1 MDSSKIS
8 LKEGFDFLFENE
20 DKSKK
25 ADKKIKL
32 IYDASI
38 PVTKDNAIL
47 YALSFDIFEA
57 IVNKE
62 EKTSLQKAKSVGD
75 RGKDESNI
83 YHGTGVYLKYFLDP
97 AKSNLTKPSKYVNL
111 MQDEDSDLGA
121 SSTGHVKNYLENVK
135 AAFEILQGLGAQK
148 IQLEAKKV
156 KKFIAKVN
164 KAAYD
169 RLVLRIMSG
178 NEKSILSTSG
188 KTVNFKIDAL
198 HKKLEQNIDQL
209 VKTTTVKTKKGELSK
224 RAQAKIDKAQKEF
237 KGVQRSADIFE
248 AWVKLL
254 RRGDDP
260 MYQVKQST
268 LEKIRK
274 ISDPVKKKKKMKQI
288 QNNFNKAVFRG
299 VKNRPKMLDAI
310 RQNKFDF
317 IVYVLAGAGFQKE
330 SKNKDPNKQ
339 YGSRLQDRAF
349 IKLFEMLYEK
359 SISDDIMQE
368 ILTVVN
374 NFYKSEKNIPAGEI
388 SGTSEYRKIKRL
400 LRQASATPT
409 GVNQEEI
416 QEEEQEQHA
425 QQTGVIIEPLALPG
439 QDTDTQSEEL
449 SGDETTS
456 SSEDESAEPGDDEAS
471 SQEDT
476 KADTEEET
484 SQQKPDSEAEEAG
497 EEPVDKSNDLR
508 LEDEV
513 DHIIFDSFYGNPIIN
528 GISVIALNLKYDSS
542 FNIPAISD
550 YNKFKKISLESLK
563 YLCNN
568 GHLKDN
574 ADENITY
581 LTAARH
587 FTAISATFNSEYGKF
602 ILAENVSQN
611 SKQNIKIFKS
621 SLNTFVSKITSDNNT
636 MLNICHFLESY
647 HHFDKVYENYVNHD
661 KMGTISTTFSL
672 EKIIAK
678 TNSGEATLDFDNAQ
692 LSNEDTTAVIPVVMG
707 DNKTV
712 VRVEYND
719 LDSEVELTAA
729 NGDSV
734 TIPLA
739 PKMSDV
745 SGADTIVTQ
754 LIAGT
759 EFDATLSD
767 ESQVDVQDQRDSYEE
782 SYQNKDNII
791 ESIIS
796 SKEFNNIRANFVS
809 GESKTS
815 FESNLE
821 EVLTGDII
829 DNIKRG
835 KDIAKIQVPLSKM
848 MMNYQISTGPIKS
861 IMKNIL
867 KKDEDDLRAIV
878 KLSMFGS
885 TKKLYQDQF
894 DLQLSNVVRAA
905 FEQNVYG
912 NTSFEVSESLLREGF
927 LTGIKNLSSDLAQG
941 LKNLWAGKDSV
952 EKWKMAT
959 ALGGLAATGFS
970 AAPVAAG
977 LYTVSAALGLGRR
990 FAKEVPEEKAARK
1003 DWFPEGQSILKM
1015 ILEDK
1020 ESDKFIAT
1028 LVKTNIINTIIKLIN
1043 PEYNFKSTAAD
1054 PKKLQPV
1061 VEEFLEQKETYQE
1074 LNAEQKSLFKDYSKR
1089 VHNEISVLPWADYG
1103 GNSQHG
1109 EFAIVSP
1116 MHINRLINKLFL
1128 TENGI
1133 KFLNYTTYQAG
1144 HKEENTKFEKEIHTK
1159 LRKYLDEINIPEI
1172 YASRLRQV
1180 VKKRSSLVK
1189 GNISNWFKDRVS
1201 PKWKTTV
1208 YAEFSSKI
1216 VKDVLNVEQSFMPKK
1231 SASLKDK
1238 VGAYASS
1245 LGKERSDENYLGYS
1259 LEELLFENIIF
1270 ENSNIFL
1277 NEEEKVKTREEI
1289 DDESVRD
1296 TESTAE
1302 DLLTGISPTLE
1313 FLTMQLEKEN
1323 LYQSL
1328 VVRDFLPYTTT
1339 ELKTQM
1345 TQARDYVDTAQEAVK
1360 LQSSM
1365 PKQDFVNRW
1374 YELEPNDAGEGQE
1387 IISWWYSTKKYAGTP
1402 KQLHLAYRNT
1412 TTGEIKMIGGA
1423 EEAEEFGW
1431 TEVLKENGLKI
1442 DGTNGIQEL
1451 PDCDAKLVDL
1461 NDDSVISEF
1470 MTDLK
1475 SNFVGSY
1482 HEQILKTSEPMTVE
1496 EYIDKTQE
1504 KFTGSESGLHL
1515 ALPNDKSPD
1524 MLEKIALTS
1533 AKNEQFML
1541 MKIKAGIKAGKLTG
1555 EVPPGLLSGTKKGL
1569 VEFNLSEKMLEK
1581 AGIND
1586 KTLDKFEEYR
1596 YRLEQARIDYMQ
1608 SEGEGPV
1615 SLERMYVQAYR
1626 ETVGTLP
1633 VEQKEELVSAIV
1645 KVKGEAAN
1653 AGLNLAVNNVS
1664 HEEVVEI
1671 EVTKYKEIEREIQI
1685 PLDKSSELGRT
1696 LEKFYNFSSILRTA
1710 NMVTSIGTLLWK
1722 RGIDHALFQKHFMEN
1737 IRLDDAIISDIFSV
1751 IMGYSPIFTN
1761 RSTTHNGQ
1769 SIVSDKYE
1777 NPATPDV
1784 QSAAEDVLTADVREN
1799 NLVYETDLSSYLFE
1813 NKLVTKSRKSS
1824 KISNNNVSYSEE
1836 INEHNEL
1843 KDLFKKLF

>member
-8 LKEGFDFLFENE
+8 LKEGFNFLFEEETGAQSEQTKRKKRKSITLDSRFSQIATPIDLNARDAVAAFVLCDIVFSGIDNEEPLLFRKYKSLDNE
-20 DKSKK
+20 DETGGSG
-25 ADKKIKL
+25 KKIKISSIIRDL
-32 IYDASI
+32 KLLNHKILFKDYKDKVSASGQQKLKI
-38 PVTKDNAIL
+38 LAKL
-47 YALSFDIFEA
+47 YAFSAVALRKAKKKTIILESEDVGIKYSSYKNLLIRLTPFINQDVIN
-57 IVNKE
+57 VNKIADLV
-62 EKTSLQKAKSVGD
+62 KSLVDGNQLISSGFDDVNFEDNNVENKNVTNSIDDFFKS
-75 RGKDESNI
+75 
-83 YHGTGVYLKYFLDP
+83 
-97 AKSNLTKPSKYVNL
+97 
-111 MQDEDSDLGA
+111 
-121 SSTGHVKNYLENVK
+121 YLE
-135 AAFEILQGLGAQK
+135 
-148 IQLEAKKV
+148 
-156 KKFIAKVN
+156 
-164 KAAYD
+164 AY
-169 RLVLRIMSG
+169 
-178 NEKSILSTSG
+178 
-188 KTVNFKIDAL
+188 
-198 HKKLEQNIDQL
+198 
-209 VKTTTVKTKKGELSK
+209 
-224 RAQAKIDKAQKEF
+224 
-237 KGVQRSADIFE
+237 
-248 AWVKLL
+248 
-254 RRGDDP
+254 
-260 MYQVKQST
+260 
-268 LEKIRK
+268 
-274 ISDPVKKKKKMKQI
+274 MKPD
-288 QNNFNKAVFRG
+288 NFNKRSTTLFNSKDEEGKKEYLKRRKKSFWTNTFGG
-299 VKNRPKMLDAI
+299 VNKYNKILTAI
-310 RQNKFDF
+310 SNNKFDLVKF
-317 IVYVLAGAGFQKE
+317 ILRGLSYRKGSSNILDAKIGELYKILF
-330 SKNKDPNKQ
+330 SKNVSKDDLTKIFNIASK
-339 YGSRLQDRAF
+339 YA
-349 IKLFEMLYEK
+349 KAML
-359 SISDDIMQE
+359 
-368 ILTVVN
+368 
-374 NFYKSEKNIPAGEI
+374 
-388 SGTSEYRKIKRL
+388 
-400 LRQASATPT
+400 
-409 GVNQEEI
+409 
-416 QEEEQEQHA
+416 
-425 QQTGVIIEPLALPG
+425 LPG
-439 QDTDTQSEEL
+439 ADKTEGSSDYTSAYNEIKHILESSSVNILGNSLDSQSEE
-449 SGDETTS
+449 EAE
-456 SSEDESAEPGDDEAS
+456 SEIVDIEIEQPVAAAE
-471 SQEDT
+471 
-476 KADTEEET
+476 TEEEEEE
-484 SQQKPDSEAEEAG
+484 SDKEDLSEPFKEAG
-497 EEPVDKSNDLR
+497 EEAEEKGDK
-508 LEDEV
+508 DEV
-513 DHIIFDSFYGNPIIN
+513 DHIIFDSFHSNAFGESNPIIN

-542 FNIPAISD
+542 FNIPAMSD
-550 YNKFKKISLESLK
+550 YNEFKKISLQSLK
-563 YLCNN
+563 YLCDN

-574 ADENITY
+574 ADKNISF
-581 LTAARH
+581 LIAARR
-587 FTAISATFNSEYGKF
+587 FTKISAEYNSDIGKI
-602 ILAENVSQN
+602 ILAENVSQDT
-611 SKQNIKIFKS
+611 KLNIKISKS
-621 SLNTFVSKITSDNNT
+621 NLNKFVNEIPSDLDN
-636 MLNICHFLESY
+636 MSSICNFLQIFN
-647 HHFDKVYENYVNHD
+647 HTDKVFDSYFNHD
-661 KMGTISTTFSL
+661 QMGTILTSVQL
-672 EKIIAK
+672 KEIVANI
-678 TNSGEATLDFDNAQ
+678 NSGKATLDTGNAQ
-692 LSNEDTTAVIPVVMG
+692 LSNENTTAVVKITLADG
-707 DNKTV
+707 TTV
-712 VRVEYND
+712 VQMDYNE
-719 LDSEVELTAA
+719 LTSEVELTAA
-729 NGDSV
+729 NGDSA
-734 TIPLA
+734 TIPVA
-739 PKMSDV
+739 PEMSAV

-754 LIAGT
+754 LIDDTA
-759 EFDATLSD
+759 FDTTLSD
-767 ESQVDVQDQRDSYEE
+767 DTQVDAESNRASYEAAH
-782 SYQNKDNII
+782 QNKDSII
-791 ESIIS
+791 ESITS

-815 FESNLE
+815 FESNLK

-829 DNIKRG
+829 NNIKSG
-835 KDIAKIQVPLSKM
+835 KDIAIIQVPLSKM

-867 KKDEDDLRAIV
+867 KKDEEDLSAIV

-885 TKKLYQDQF
+885 TKKLYQNQF

-941 LKNLWAGKDSV
+941 LKNLWAGKDAV
-952 EKWKMAT
+952 EKVKMVT
-959 ALGGLAATGFS
+959 AFGGLVATGFS

-990 FAKEVPEEKAARK
+990 FAKEVPKEKAARK
-1003 DWFPEGQSILKM
+1003 DWFPEGQTILKM

-1020 ESDKFIAT
+1020 ESDKFIAS

-1043 PEYNFKSTAAD
+1043 PEYKFHSLTAN
-1054 PKKLQPV
+1054 PKKLQPI
-1061 VEEFLEQKETYQE
+1061 VEEFVEQKETYKA
-1074 LNAEQKSLFKDYSKR
+1074 LTDDQKNLFKEYSKR
-1089 VHNEISVLPWADYG
+1089 VHEIISDLPWADYG

-1116 MHINRLINKLFL
+1116 MHINRLINRLFL
-1128 TENGI
+1128 TEGGI
-1133 KFLNYTTYQAG
+1133 KFLNYTTFQEG
-1144 HKEENTKFEKEIHTK
+1144 HKEENRQVESEIYDK
-1159 LRKYLDEINIPEI
+1159 LYKYLDEINISKI

-1216 VKDVLNVEQSFMPKK
+1216 VKEVLNVDQSFMPKK
-1231 SASLKDK
+1231 SSSLKDK

-1270 ENSNIFL
+1270 ENSNIFFD
-1277 NEEEKVKTREEI
+1277 EEEKAKTREEI

-1302 DLLTGISPTLE
+1302 DLLTGISPSIS

-1328 VVRDFLPYTTT
+1328 VVRDYLPYTTT
-1339 ELKTQM
+1339 ELKTQV
-1345 TQARDYVDTAQEAVK
+1345 TQARDYVDSAQEAVK

-1423 EEAEEFGW
+1423 EEADDFGW
-1431 TEVLKENGLKI
+1431 SEVLEENGLKI
-1442 DGTNGIQEL
+1442 DGTNGVVEL
-1451 PDCDAKLVDL
+1451 PNCDAKLVDL

-1475 SNFVGSY
+1475 SNLVGSY

-1515 ALPNDKSPD
+1515 VLPNDKSPD

-1541 MKIKAGIKAGKLTG
+1541 MKIKAGMKAGKLTG
-1555 EVPPGLLSGTKKGL
+1555 EVPPELLSGTKKGL
-1569 VEFNLSEKMLEK
+1569 VEFNLSEKMLKK
-1581 AGIND
+1581 AGINE

-1615 SLERMYVQAYR
+1615 SLERMFVQAYR

-1685 PLDKSSELGRT
+1685 PLDKSSELGRA

-1737 IRLDDAIISDIFSV
+1737 IRLDDAIISDIVSV
-1751 IMGYSPIFTN
+1751 IVGYEPIFTN
-1761 RSTTHNGQ
+1761 SSTTYNGQ
-1769 SIVSDKYE
+1769 SIVSDMYE
-1777 NPATPDV
+1777 NPATSDI
-1784 QSAAEDVLTADVREN
+1784 QSAAEDVVTSGVREN